1 MAIVKFET
9 DNDSME
15 QLSGKYRIEILDRR
29 NPGTYI
35 VQLAGT
41 SKMIDDFLQE
51 LGADRVVEVAR
62 SGFTALE
69 K

>member
-1 MAIVKFET
+1 
-9 DNDSME
+9 
-15 QLSGKYRIEILDRR
+15 
-29 NPGTYI
+29 
-35 VQLAGT
+35 LAGT

-51 LGADRVVEVAR
+51 LGEDKIVEVAR

>member
-1 MAIVKFET
+1 M
-9 DNDSME
+9 
-15 QLSGKYRIEILDRR
+15 LDHQ
-29 NPGTYI
+29 NHEVFI

-41 SKMIDDFLQE
+41 SKMIDDFLEE
-51 LGADRVVEVAR
+51 LGNDIIIEVAR